1 MQAKEGVI
9 EEGSPAWNQMSKG
22 DQDRRKRAAQDKATK
37 LRSPNFYV
45 SSTRLSLRNL
55 PYSLDEKGL
64 KSLLIAAVHSHPLAT
79 LALSAKLEA
88 EQRCVAQG
96 LANIE

>member
-9 EEGSPAWNQMSKG
+9 EEASPAWNQMSKG
-22 DQDRRKRAAQDKATK
+22 DQERRKRAAQDKATK

-64 KSLLIAAVHSHPLAT
+64 KSLLTAAVHSRPLESC
-79 LALSAKLEA
+79 ALCANLEA
-88 EQRCVAQG
+88 E
-96 LANIE
+96 